1 MGGPVDYL
9 RLMRP
14 VNSVMV
20 GFAVIV
26 GAVIGGG
33 AGVFGSPIDVILAFV
48 TGLTLAGSAMVIN
61 DYFDRE
67 IDAINEPGRP
77 IPSGAVKPGEALVA
91 FLLLGA
97 VGLAA
102 SWKTGLGNLA
112 VACLAW
118 LMGVIY
124 STIGKRTG
132 LLGNLMVSSCIALP
146 FIYGGVMTGLSAL
159 RASLLFAL
167 IAFLTNTGRE
177 VTKGIVDIEGDR
189 SSGVRTVAV
198 SRGPIIAARFSALCY
213 LTAVGISFAPLYLG
227 LVSYWYMPFVAI
239 TDLGLLYLSI
249 SLIRDPSRRNSRRV
263 KNAVRMLMLSG
274 LLGFLAGS
282 LL

>member
-1 MGGPVDYL
+1 
-9 RLMRP
+9 
-14 VNSVMV
+14 MV

-102 SWKTGLGNLA
+102 SWKTGLGSLA
-112 VACLAW
+112 VACFAW

-124 STIGKRTG
+124 STVGKRTG

-198 SRGPIIAARFSALCY
+198 LRGPIIAAWFSVLCY

-227 LVSYWYMPFVAI
+227 LVSFWYMPFVAI